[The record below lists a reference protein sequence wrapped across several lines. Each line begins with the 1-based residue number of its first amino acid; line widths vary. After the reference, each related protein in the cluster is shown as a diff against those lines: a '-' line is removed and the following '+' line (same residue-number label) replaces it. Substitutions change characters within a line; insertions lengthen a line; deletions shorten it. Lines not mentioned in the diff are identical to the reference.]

1 MTSASSS
8 LWRIAANRHEGIVV
22 ARGLCTV
29 PPGLEVAYH
38 GWWSYPNYIVVRLDN
53 GGTMH
58 VGHDLGEPDS
68 GSNVVDSEG
77 VKVSHSILTGDHV
90 TLRVRDDGFA
100 MWAPS
105 QERFRRIG
113 EMGRRHPAYDWVE
126 PGALWGDQYETGGR
140 LCVIK
145 CYAENVLT
153 YDMDNCQVYVVDR
166 RALAMRCE
174 PLGESWGVLTSVSSP
189 SPV

>member
-1 MTSASSS
+1 MVATNSS
-8 LWRIAANRHEGIVV
+8 LWRIAANRHKGIVV
-22 ARGLCTV
+22 ARGLRKV
-29 PPGLEVAYH
+29 YPGLEVAYH
-38 GWWSYPNYIVVRLDN
+38 GWWSYPNYIIVRLDN
-53 GGTMH
+53 GGAIH

-68 GSNVVDSEG
+68 GSSVVVSEG

-90 TLRVRDDGFA
+90 TLQDRDGELA

-105 QERFRRIG
+105 QEEYRRIDD
-113 EMGRRHPAYDWVE
+113 MDRRHPAYDWVE

-145 CYAENVLT
+145 CYAENVLA

-174 PLGESWGVLTSVSSP
+174 PLGESWGILTSVPSP